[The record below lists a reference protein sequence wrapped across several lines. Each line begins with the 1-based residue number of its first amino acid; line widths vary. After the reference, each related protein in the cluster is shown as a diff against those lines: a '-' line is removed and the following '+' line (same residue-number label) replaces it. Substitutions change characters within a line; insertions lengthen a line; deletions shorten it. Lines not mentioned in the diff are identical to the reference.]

1 MMQAGLPT
9 SLTRRRTSP
18 FNLLLEVLYYDG
30 DVAEDSS
37 KPRVAFPPTE
47 GTVQGKDATI
57 VPFVEDVVC
66 DMAF

>member
-1 MMQAGLPT
+1 
-9 SLTRRRTSP
+9 
-18 FNLLLEVLYYDG
+18 LEVFYYDG

-57 VPFVEDVVC
+57 VPFVEDVV
-66 DMAF
+66 